1 MDVRLKRM
9 ATILFTTLGG
19 CASFSILEV
28 LLPLHA
34 KNALGFDASGFS
46 GLVSVQKMFLVPGI
60 AILPSLLRRMP
71 STLLCSAALVV
82 YGVGMPAMFHVHHT
96 ATFMFVYVLHSV
108 ACEYVFVALNALTQ
122 AVDPLSPATPNTLYR
137 LARAAA
143 SVMSPWVAARLLANL
158 GAAQVFRV
166 LPLLMA
172 LAMLAAG
179 ALIRVYPLPEND
191 ANARNFG
198 KPAAAAKG
206 RAENCPAENCTAGHT
221 SAGGVRKK
229 LTAFVTSVGGVLG
242 GLRGLKLVCL
252 MQMLGTTWITVHM
265 SKRHRTFIKKPLR
278 IHRTF
283 IRISSPSLF
292 AISDQ
297 RRDLP
302 NTACSAVIALRVNV
316 A

>member
-143 SVMSPWVAARLLANL
+143 SVMSPWVAATRRSSRRST
-158 GAAQVFRV
+158 AARIIS
-166 LPLLMA
+166 A
-172 LAMLAAG
+172 KNS
-179 ALIRVYPLPEND
+179 RVY
-191 ANARNFG
+191 
-198 KPAAAAKG
+198 
-206 RAENCPAENCTAGHT
+206 
-221 SAGGVRKK
+221 
-229 LTAFVTSVGGVLG
+229 
-242 GLRGLKLVCL
+242 
-252 MQMLGTTWITVHM
+252 
-265 SKRHRTFIKKPLR
+265 
-278 IHRTF
+278 
-283 IRISSPSLF
+283 
-292 AISDQ
+292 
-297 RRDLP
+297 
-302 NTACSAVIALRVNV
+302 
-316 A
+316 